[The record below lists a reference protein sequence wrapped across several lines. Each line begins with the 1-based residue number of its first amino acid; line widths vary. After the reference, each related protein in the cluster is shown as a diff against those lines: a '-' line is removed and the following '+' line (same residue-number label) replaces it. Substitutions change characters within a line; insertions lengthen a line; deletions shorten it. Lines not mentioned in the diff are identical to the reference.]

1 MSKIEKEI
9 RYINEVRASEDSRI
23 VEGYALVFDSNSE
36 DMGFTEIINK
46 DAITDEIIAR
56 SDVFCWLNH
65 DEKRGCLGRSKK
77 GKGSLK
83 LSIDDRGLKYEFT
96 APKTALGD
104 ELLESL
110 RRGDITSSSFAFSL
124 PADNSGEKWEKKED
138 GTHVRTITKFERIYD
153 VSPVYT
159 PAYNDTTINCKRFN
173 DIQSIETNKL
183 LPYWKDLE
191 QIIDTI

>member
-1 MSKIEKEI
+1 MNKIDKEI
-9 RYINEVRASEDSRI
+9 RYINEVRANEDSRTI
-23 VEGYALVFDSNSE
+23 EGYALVFDSNSE

-46 DAITDEIIAR
+46 DSITDETIAK

-65 DEKRGCLGRSKK
+65 DEKRGCLARSKK

-83 LSIDDRGLKYEFT
+83 LSIDNKGLRYEFT
-96 APKTALGD
+96 APNTNLGN

-110 RRGDITSSSFAFSL
+110 RRGDITASSFAFSL
-124 PADNSGEKWEKKED
+124 PSDGSGEKWEKKSD

-159 PAYNDTTINCKRFN
+159 PAYEETTVECKRFN
-173 DIQSIETNKL
+173 DIQTIEANKL
-183 LPYWKDLE
+183 LPYWNDLE
-191 QIIDTI
+191 QIIKTI

>member
-23 VEGYALVFDSNSE
+23 VEGYALVFESESE
-36 DMGFTEIINK
+36 DMGFIETINR
-46 DAITDEIIAR
+46 DAITDEIIAK

-83 LSIDDRGLKYEFT
+83 LSIDDRGLKYEFA

-124 PADNSGEKWEKKED
+124 PLDGSGEKWEKKED

-159 PAYNDTTINCKRFN
+159 PAYSDTTISCKRFN
-173 DIQSIETNKL
+173 DIQTIETNKL
-183 LPYWKDLE
+183 LPYWKNLE
-191 QIIDTI
+191 QIIGTI

>member
-1 MSKIEKEI
+1 MSKIDKEI

-46 DAITDEIIAR
+46 NAITDEIIAR

-104 ELLESL
+104 EILESL

-124 PADNSGEKWEKKED
+124 PTDGSGEKWEKKED
-138 GTHVRTITKFERIYD
+138 GTHIRTITKFERIYD

-173 DIQSIETNKL
+173 DIQTIETNKL
-183 LPYWKDLE
+183 LPYWSNLE
-191 QIIDTI
+191 QIIGTI